1 MENDWAYRIIEL
13 LIYDLDFGIGFYGHK
28 VTVDKC
34 PHLPETLEFKPQS
47 LQELKL

>member
-28 VTVDKC
+28 VTVYKC
-34 PHLPETLEFKPQS
+34 PYFTGNALSLKAPES
-47 LQELKL
+47 SRA